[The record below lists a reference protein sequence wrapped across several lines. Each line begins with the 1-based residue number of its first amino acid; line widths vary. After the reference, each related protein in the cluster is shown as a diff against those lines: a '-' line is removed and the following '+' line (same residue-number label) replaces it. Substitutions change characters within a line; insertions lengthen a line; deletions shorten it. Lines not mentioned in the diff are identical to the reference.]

1 MKNAVRAAGVAIL
14 LVLGF
19 VLWYSMASNYG
30 DGVVS
35 GAYSLAQ
42 NGEVSTLIL
51 KRDHSFQ
58 QEMIRS
64 GNVQRAAGT
73 WRRIGESGIAFSK
86 EFLLISGQEP
96 GADGTAYGD
105 IHKALGFRVY
115 LTLSQY
121 HVLWYGRVDP
131 SSDNSISGTYRG
143 DEPGVLATLVV
154 KPDHTFQQ
162 SLDHLGATKHAD
174 GSWNLNQNGDI
185 VFSKAFLKT
194 SGEALKEGET
204 ASAWDPKGTNLQIQ
218 IVTIGKLPEQSEQPS
233 AKAAPKAAKK
243 KPKKR

>member
-1 MKNAVRAAGVAIL
+1 MKNAVRVAGVVIL
-14 LVLGF
+14 LVLG
-19 VLWYSMASNYG
+19 VVVWYSMASNYG
-30 DGVVS
+30 EGVVS
-35 GAYSLAQ
+35 GAYNLAQ

-58 QEMIRS
+58 QELIRS

-96 GADGTAYGD
+96 GADGTTYGD
-105 IHKALGFRVY
+105 IHKAFGFRVY

-131 SSDNSISGTYRG
+131 SSDNSIAGTYRG
-143 DEPGVLATLVV
+143 DEPGVLATMVV

-162 SLDHLGATKHAD
+162 SVDHLGATKHVE
-174 GSWNLNQNGDI
+174 GRWILNQNGDV
-185 VFSKAFLKT
+185 VFSRAFLKT
-194 SGEALKEGET
+194 SGEALEEDET
-204 ASAWDPKGTNLQIQ
+204 ASAWDPKGSNLQIQ
-218 IVTIGKLPEQSEQPS
+218 IAMTSNSGIPTFRKQQFSW
-233 AKAAPKAAKK
+233 
-243 KPKKR
+243 